1 MDLLERYPLAAAAY
15 AVSIFIVLWLTAKAA
30 LQLKV
35 VATNATPAEGRYG
48 CIDGLRGFLAAG
60 VFVSHSFTAYEYNV
74 TGSWGWSASPILNQL
89 GQTSVALFFMITG
102 FLFTLRAE
110 RATVDWRALYLSRVL
125 RIAPLYVLVVCAV
138 FAIALSATG
147 WVLRDTPAQLLSAIF
162 EWMTFVVFGRPDI
175 NGLEKTWTIVAGVN
189 WTLRYEVL
197 FYVFAIPII
206 HFAARL
212 LPLRPRLVG
221 AVVLLAVLLFQHA
234 RTAAAGSDLLW
245 AVHFLGGA
253 LVALA
258 YRDPAASE
266 VLKSRWFQYPAA
278 GASIGLA
285 FMLDAYNALGA
296 VLSIGLFAAVV
307 GGFSFFGLL
316 RTKPALWLGDVS
328 YGLYLLHGIALWL
341 VLRAL
346 QPWLRDATLPQY
358 FALVGC
364 VGALV
369 VGVASLSFIAL
380 EKPATR
386 LRFGRRRMRTAALAA
401 APGLPP

>member
-15 AVSIFIVLWLTAKAA
+15 AACIFIMLWLTAKAV

-35 VATNATPAEGRYG
+35 VAASATPAEGRYG

-74 TGSWGWSASPILNQL
+74 TGSWGWSDSPILNQL

-138 FAIALSATG
+138 VAIAMGATG
-147 WVLRDTPAQLLSAIF
+147 WVLRDTPGQLLSAIF

-197 FYVFAIPII
+197 FYVFAIPLI
-206 HFAARL
+206 HLAARI
-212 LPLRPRLVG
+212 LPLRVRLAG
-221 AVVLLAVLLFQHA
+221 AVLLLAVLLFQHV
-234 RTAAAGSDLLW
+234 RTDAAGSDLLW
-245 AVHFLGGA
+245 AIHFLGGA

-258 YRDPAASE
+258 YRDPVASAL
-266 VLKSRWFQYPAA
+266 LKSRWFQYPAA
-278 GASIGLA
+278 AASIGLA
-285 FMLDAYNALGA
+285 FMLHAYNATGA

-328 YGLYLLHGIALWL
+328 YGLYLLHGMTLWL
-341 VLRAL
+341 VLRTL
-346 QPWLRDATLPQY
+346 KPWLGSATLPQY
-358 FALVGC
+358 LALVGC
-364 VGALV
+364 VGAFV
-369 VGVASLSFIAL
+369 VAIASLSYIAL

-386 LRFGRRRMRTAALAA
+386 LRFGRSVLPAPALATTKA
-401 APGLPP
+401 LPL